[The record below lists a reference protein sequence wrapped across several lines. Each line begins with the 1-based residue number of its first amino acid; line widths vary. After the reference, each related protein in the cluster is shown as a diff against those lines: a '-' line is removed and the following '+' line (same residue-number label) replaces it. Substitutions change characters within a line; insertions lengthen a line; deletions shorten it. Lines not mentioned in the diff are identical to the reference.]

1 MPAATSQR
9 TCLRTLRRSPR
20 GERSP
25 EMEASEFSYVFLGT
39 RKDGAKPPQD
49 RFTKGPSLDG
59 KAEFSSAVAKPQGQ
73 EPNLG
78 AARPDSGAQMEQIEM
93 AAAAE

>member
-1 MPAATSQR
+1 MSFLARERMAQSRR
-9 TCLRTLRRSPR
+9 TASPR
-20 GERSP
+20 GLP
-25 EMEASEFSYVFLGT
+25 WT
-39 RKDGAKPPQD
+39 
-49 RFTKGPSLDG
+49 G